1 MCLLRSVRISL
12 LSVLSI
18 IWLEGHVS
26 VLFLRLFLVADVAA
40 DEQED
45 RSAIMMQAAT
55 KPPTC
60 ISIATRKQ
68 RMKAAPA
75 VMNQPPMTE
84 TTPVTL

>member
-1 MCLLRSVRISL
+1 MLLRMSRKI
-12 LSVLSI
+12 
-18 IWLEGHVS
+18 
-26 VLFLRLFLVADVAA
+26 A
-40 DEQED
+40 
-45 RSAIMMQAAT
+45 SAIMMQAAT